1 MYAKD
6 GQTNEADM
14 FANEKGSPAFDEF
27 LDFIGDKIPLKG
39 WKGYRGDLDLK
50 AGSTGEFSEYR
61 RWKGF
66 ELMFHVSTLLPFVQG
81 QEQQL
86 ARKRRIGNDIGVI
99 IFQDGGAYTPPIRSQ
114 FLHVYWVVSP
124 VTNSEGKT
132 EYR

>member
-1 MYAKD
+1 
-6 GQTNEADM
+6 M

-27 LDFIGDKIPLKG
+27 LDFLGDKIPLKG

-99 IFQDGGAYTPPIRSQ
+99 IFQGIVFVLLFCLFFS
-114 FLHVYWVVSP
+114 
-124 VTNSEGKT
+124 
-132 EYR
+132 